1 MPDENA
7 SSTGIFFFSAYEQS
21 LVKEALRLLEPESSA
36 DAAIVKQRFDCLRA
50 FGKAIALFPSVRES
64 KALKGC
70 IRDEQQLIKALI
82 KLVHS
87 SHLLRI
93 PARIQAVRGFLVT
106 KFHGFSLLCKVLP
119 EASALYETSRSI
131 LFSTMFTI
139 MAEDV
144 CFSCLGD
151 PSCSIEIK
159 TRLANELILLWDS
172 GTEPAMIKH
181 FRALEALW
189 KARNDSPPSFG
200 TMAGT
205 SELIRLS
212 IDMEEDWH
220 DFLQEH
226 INTNQETRWA
236 LDEFLFGLSYEELLF
251 VRSKLKQ
258 SGIGAV
264 DFNQIRSYLGTP
276 PVYTIMDNSD
286 PRLIHD
292 FYMDRKEAALSRKYL
307 NTPGPGKT
315 LEEIYLTYR
324 MTPHSRLTA

>member
-1 MPDENA
+1 MSHDDE
-7 SSTGIFFFSAYEQS
+7 SSTGLFFLSAHERAME
-21 LVKEALRLLEPESSA
+21 KEALRLLETDSSPE
-36 DAAIVKQRFDCLRA
+36 AAIVKQRFDCLRA
-50 FGKAIALFPSVRES
+50 MGKAIALFPSIRES
-64 KALKGC
+64 QALKGSV
-70 IRDEQQLIKALI
+70 RNEQQLVEALVKI
-82 KLVHS
+82 VPS

-93 PARIQAVRGFLVT
+93 PSRIQAVRGFLIT

-119 EASALYETSRSI
+119 DESPLYEASRSI
-131 LFSTMFTI
+131 LYSTMFTI

-151 PSCSIEIK
+151 PSCSLEIK
-159 TRLANELILLWDS
+159 KRMANELIFLWDS

-181 FRALEALW
+181 FRALENLW

-200 TMAGT
+200 TLAGT

-212 IDMEEDWH
+212 IDMEEDWN
-220 DFLQEH
+220 DFLQDQ

-251 VRSKLKQ
+251 VRSKLNQ
-258 SGIGAV
+258 SGISAV
-264 DFNQIRSYLGTP
+264 DFNEIRSYLGSP
-276 PVYTIMDNSD
+276 PVYTIIDNSD

-292 FYMDRKEAALSRKYL
+292 FYMDRKEAALSRKRL
-307 NTPGPGKT
+307 DSPGPCKT

-324 MTPHSRLTA
+324 LTPRS

>member
-1 MPDENA
+1 MLHDDA
-7 SSTGIFFFSAYEQS
+7 SSTGIFFLSAHEQS
-21 LVKEALRLLEPESSA
+21 LVKEALRLLEPEASA
-36 DAAIVKQRFDCLRA
+36 EAAVVKQRFDCLRA
-50 FGKAIALFPSVRES
+50 FGKTIALFPSIRES
-64 KALKGC
+64 HALKGC
-70 IRDEQQLIKALI
+70 VRDEQQLIEVLV
-82 KLVHS
+82 KLVPS

-119 EASALYETSRSI
+119 DGSALYEASRSI

-151 PSCSIEIK
+151 PSCSTEIK

-172 GTEPAMIKH
+172 GTEPDMIKH

-200 TMAGT
+200 TMEGT

-220 DFLQEH
+220 DFLRDQ
-226 INTNQETRWA
+226 IDINQETRWA

-258 SGIGAV
+258 SGISAA
-264 DFNQIRSYLGTP
+264 DFSQIRSYLGSP
-276 PVYTIMDNSD
+276 PLYAIIDNSD

-292 FYMDRKEAALSRKYL
+292 FYMDRKEAAVSRKHF

-324 MTPHSRLTA
+324 MMPRS